1 MIDKNKLM
9 KIKKVTED
17 YILFDNDKKITF
29 DHERDCCEY
38 NFADFKHITR
48 KAKKMLF
55 PQELRFE
62 WGLDD
67 EFYFYDVYGN
77 AVRVNCYTKQNG
89 YYTDNIQIY
98 YDGKE
103 VLSGTC
109 DRYNSKIYLGET
121 YNELIEFD
129 GPHDEIIDFEVQH
142 KTLYVLQTLTNCL
155 LNSRR
160 DGCLLVCNDCPFD
173 LTIEDVEETLNDVKK
188 YFTMYKEGKRGEI
201 NDKTKMSSLW
211 ES

>member
-17 YILFDNDKKITF
+17 YILFDNGKKITF
-29 DHERDCCEY
+29 DHEQDCCEY

-55 PQELRFE
+55 PQELKFE
-62 WGLDD
+62 WGLGD

-77 AVRVNCYTKQNG
+77 AVRVNCYTKQDG

-103 VLSGTC
+103 VLSGSC
-109 DRYNSKIYLGET
+109 ECYDSEIGLGET
-121 YNELIEFD
+121 YDELIELS
-129 GPHDEIIDFEVQH
+129 GSHDEPIDFEVDY
-142 KTLYVLQTLTNCL
+142 KTIYVLQTLVSCL
-155 LNSRR
+155 LNLRHNE
-160 DGCLLVCNDCPFD
+160 CVTVCKHCPFD
-173 LTIEDVEETLNDVKK
+173 LSIDDVEEALDEAKK
-188 YFTMYKEGKRGEI
+188 NFKMYKGVKNE
-201 NDKTKMSSLW
+201 
-211 ES
+211 